1 MRTLTVNE
9 VEDVSGASFS
19 AGKAIGTA
27 IRVAAVA
34 GVAGVATA
42 AGLVAVALVVD
53 YALDGEFDL
62 LKK

>member
-1 MRTLTVNE
+1 MRTLTMNE
-9 VEDVSGASFS
+9 VDVVSGGSWS

-27 IRVAAVA
+27 IRVSAVA
-34 GVAGVATA
+34 GVAGVAAA
-42 AGLVAVALVVD
+42 AGVVAIALLVD